1 MSNDESQFASVLRMR
16 NCDILQAL
24 EKAQLFVRRV
34 RRHPSV
40 PTGLQPLKIALAL
53 GAWYFESLTH
63 GLVQLRGADVNQG
76 ERLVEN
82 GKVEKKKQKSF
93 LKQSNAEEQCS
104 CNYRWNNFFVVI
116 RSSLFSLQLQLSN
129 KTQTVLLTALYFS
142 FF

>member
-104 CNYRWNNFFVVI
+104 CNYRWNIFFVVI
-116 RSSLFSLQLQLSN
+116 RSSLFFLQLQLSN

>member
-76 ERLVEN
+76 ERLIEN
-82 GKVEKKKQKSF
+82 GKVEKKKKKF
-93 LKQSNAEEQCS
+93 FNLKQCRSNVVVIIVGI
-104 CNYRWNNFFVVI
+104 YFFVVI
-116 RSSLFSLQLQLSN
+116 RSSLFFLQLQLPN
-129 KTQTVLLTALYFS
+129 KTQTILLTALYFS
-142 FF
+142 FFY

>member
-1 MSNDESQFASVLRMR
+1 VSNDESQFASVLRMR

-82 GKVEKKKQKSF
+82 GKVEKKKQKRF
-93 LKQSNAEEQCS
+93 FQAKQRRGAM
-104 CNYRWNNFFVVI
+104 
-116 RSSLFSLQLQLSN
+116 
-129 KTQTVLLTALYFS
+129 
-142 FF
+142 